1 MNGKLYWLSWHKTIL
16 CWLTDAAYA
25 ARVEEIKTKPADQ
38 IEQRL
43 TELCAVKGKLPTP
56 IRKACKKYFKA
67 QVAGDKAMYKA
78 RKALDKARDAGDKAL
93 DKAYDKTDDKARDKS
108 QKARVAYDKAMDK
121 AWDAWDKAREA
132 RDKAREARDEIFA
145 KYKTEIEALHKQE
158 CPDSKWNGTEIVFE
172 K

>member
-25 ARVEEIKTKPADQ
+25 ARVEKIKKTKPANQ

-43 TELCAVKGKLPTP
+43 TELCVVKGKLPTP

-67 QVAGDKAMYKA
+67 W
-78 RKALDKARDAGDKAL
+78 DAW
-93 DKAYDKTDDKARDKS
+93 Y
-108 QKARVAYDKAMDK
+108 KARVAYDKALYKAREALYKAREALDK
-121 AWDAWDKAREA
+121 AWYAWDKAWEALDKAQKA
-132 RDKAREARDEIFA
+132 RDKIFT
-145 KYKTEIEALHKQE
+145 KFKSEIEALHKLE